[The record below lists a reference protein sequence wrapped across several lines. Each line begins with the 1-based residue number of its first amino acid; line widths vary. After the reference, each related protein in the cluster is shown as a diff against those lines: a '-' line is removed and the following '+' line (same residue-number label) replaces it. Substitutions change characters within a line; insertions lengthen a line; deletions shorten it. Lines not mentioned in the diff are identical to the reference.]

1 MRPLIAGNWKMNLLR
16 RQGADLAAA
25 VARGLRGTDAGVDV
39 TLFPPFPAVAAVVE
53 AVADSEITV
62 GGQDLHAEDAGAHTG
77 AISGPMLLDMGA
89 TRVLVGHSERR
100 QEFGESDEVVNLK
113 LKAALR
119 HDILPVLCVGDTHD
133 EREAGQTEAVVERQV
148 RTGLEGVVTG
158 RAAEIT
164 VAYEPVWAIGT
175 GVTATPDEAAAV
187 HARIHALLQE
197 LWGQAAESVRVLYGG
212 SVTPGNAADLLTR
225 PGIEGA
231 LVGGASLD
239 ARDFCAIV
247 RAACA

>member
-16 RQGADLAAA
+16 REGADLAAA
-25 VARGLRGTDAGVDV
+25 VARGLPDPDADVDV
-39 TLFPPFPAVAAVVE
+39 ALFPPFTALAAAVE
-53 AVADSEITV
+53 AVAASEITV
-62 GGQDLHAEDAGAHTG
+62 RGQDLHEQDAGAYTG
-77 AISGPMLLDMGA
+77 AVSGSMLLDLGA

-100 QEFGESDEVVNLK
+100 QEFGETDEVVNGK
-113 LKAALR
+113 LRAALR
-119 HDILPVLCVGDTHD
+119 HDILSILCVGETRD
-133 EREAGQTEAVVERQV
+133 EREAGQTQAVVERQL
-148 RTGLEGVVTG
+148 RAGLEDVARE
-158 RAAEIT
+158 RAPEIT

-175 GVTATPDEAAAV
+175 GLTATPDEAAAV

-197 LWGQAAESVRVLYGG
+197 LWGQAAEPVRVLYGG
-212 SVTPGNAADLLTR
+212 SVKPENAADLLAR

-231 LVGGASLD
+231 LVGGASLN